1 MNTFLYVKIWEW
13 VSIASRHPG
22 ISSLH
27 DFFGF
32 HLRSLQAW
40 GGRSVPTL
48 VSSTSWTASICAF
61 QFCSSMLRCFSYELP
76 DGGKAFQLEN
86 RHWGFNLIFEIKECL
101 RNVMTALVQL
111 KSQPHCPSCALHRC
125 SSECPPA
132 STAHQI
138 LVTATRQVTKLSLP
152 GLMRCTLHGEAV
164 HFFTKLQDILGVTFF
179 QA

>member
-1 MNTFLYVKIWEW
+1 
-13 VSIASRHPG
+13 
-22 ISSLH
+22 
-27 DFFGF
+27 
-32 HLRSLQAW
+32 
-40 GGRSVPTL
+40 
-48 VSSTSWTASICAF
+48 
-61 QFCSSMLRCFSYELP
+61 MLRCFSYELP
-76 DGGKAFQLEN
+76 DWGEGLDQLEN
-86 RHWGFNLIFEIKECL
+86 RHRGFNRIFEIKECL

-138 LVTATRQVTKLSLP
+138 LVTATRHHFRNIFSSNISSTTFQQLVLPFKEVTKLSLP

-164 HFFTKLQDILGVTFF
+164 HFFTKLQDILGVAFF